1 MPPPKSARKPPAR
14 RRVPRPVIGKPP
26 GGAARRHPPKVTRR
40 MTLPRP
46 PAKSA
51 PRPKAPARPLAGPL
65 GVFAE
70 PAANSSLLDLVD
82 NLLGKGVVLHA
93 EVILALAD
101 VDLVYLKLT
110 ALLAAADRVFGPQ
123 EGRQTRAHPAGRRG
137 VSG

>member
-1 MPPPKSARKPPAR
+1 MPAPKSTRKPPPAR

-26 GGAARRHPPKVTRR
+26 GIGNIRHPPKVTRR

-70 PAANSSLLDLVD
+70 PAANASLLDLVD

-110 ALLAAADRVFGPQ
+110 ALLAAADRIFGPQ
-123 EGRQTRAHPAGRRG
+123 GDRRKATK
-137 VSG
+137 

>member
-1 MPPPKSARKPPAR
+1 
-14 RRVPRPVIGKPP
+14 
-26 GGAARRHPPKVTRR
+26 

-70 PAANSSLLDLVD
+70 PAANASLLDLVD

-110 ALLAAADRVFGPQ
+110 ALLAAADRIFGPQ
-123 EGRQTRAHPAGRRG
+123 EGRRTSIGTSGRGAKRP
-137 VSG
+137 